1 MNEVDQY
8 TWIEYHKYKFHAGWY
23 NKIVDNLVLYS
34 KVNFG
39 ILASYN
45 KNIPIS
51 PFERFYMGGSGLTG
65 FNIDGR
71 EIIPLRGFAE
81 ANSNNVVYEGDGVN
95 GGVGAI
101 KYTFELRY
109 PISLEQQA
117 TIYALA
123 FAEAGNTFASL
134 RQFDPFDVK
143 KAAGMG
149 IRLYLPMLG
158 MLGFDYGFP
167 FDSAN
172 RSVARSFNFLTPCL
186 LYTSPRP
193 RDS

>member
-1 MNEVDQY
+1 
-8 TWIEYHKYKFHAGWY
+8 
-23 NKIVDNLVLYS
+23 
-34 KVNFG
+34 
-39 ILASYN
+39 
-45 KNIPIS
+45 
-51 PFERFYMGGSGLTG
+51 MGGSGLTG

-71 EIIPLRGFAE
+71 EIIPLRGFSE
-81 ANSNNVVYEGDGVN
+81 ANAENVVYEGDGIN

-134 RQFDPFDVK
+134 KQFDPFDLK

-167 FDSAN
+167 FDAAN
-172 RSVARSFNFLTPCL
+172 PSTITQRSFTFLTPGQF
-186 LYTSPRP
+186 TFTFGGNISGW
-193 RDS
+193 

>member
-1 MNEVDQY
+1 
-8 TWIEYHKYKFHAGWY
+8 
-23 NKIVDNLVLYS
+23 
-34 KVNFG
+34 VNFG
-39 ILASYN
+39 LLASYN

-71 EIIPLRGFAE
+71 EIIPLRGFRE
-81 ANSNNVVYEGDGVN
+81 ANSENVVYEGEGKN

-123 FAEAGNTFASL
+123 FAEAGNTFSSL
-134 RQFDPFDVK
+134 RQFDPFDAK

-149 IRLYLPMLG
+149 IRLFLPMLG

-167 FDSAN
+167 FDPEN
-172 RSVARSFNFLTPCL
+172 NLDPYF
-186 LYTSPRP
+186 TSLPGQFTFTFGGNI
-193 RDS
+193 SGW